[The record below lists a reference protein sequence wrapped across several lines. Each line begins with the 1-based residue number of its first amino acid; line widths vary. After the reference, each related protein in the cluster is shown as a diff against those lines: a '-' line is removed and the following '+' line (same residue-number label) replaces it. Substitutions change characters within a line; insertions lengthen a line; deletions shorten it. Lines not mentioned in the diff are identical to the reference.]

1 MNSLL
6 TSGKEVKPVSNGMYS
21 NGVGYGNY
29 YSSSGMGLGYGGTTI
44 TSLENKFG

>member
-1 MNSLL
+1 MS
-6 TSGKEVKPVSNGMYS
+6 SGMYS
-21 NGVGYGNY
+21 NGVGAGYGN